1 VESIKQTKRERKKKA
16 NLDAYWRHNKKNQP
30 IMDENDL
37 EEACIEEQGNMSMV
51 SLSLSL
57 SLSLSK

>member
-1 VESIKQTKRERKKKA
+1 MLIG
-16 NLDAYWRHNKKNQP
+16 DIIIKKNQL

-51 SLSLSL
+51 SLSLS
-57 SLSLSK
+57 K